1 MSDVVRLNIK
11 LVKKKNQNKKKS
23 VYGLVR
29 FLPATAIKI
38 V

>member
-11 LVKKKNQNKKKS
+11 LVKKKSEQKKS